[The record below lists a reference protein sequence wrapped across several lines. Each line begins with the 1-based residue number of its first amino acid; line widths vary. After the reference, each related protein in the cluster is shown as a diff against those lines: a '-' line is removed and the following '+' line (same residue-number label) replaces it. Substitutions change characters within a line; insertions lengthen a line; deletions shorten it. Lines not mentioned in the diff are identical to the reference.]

1 MEKDLNS
8 RELNV
13 QKGAGWLSDAMKYIV
28 AKRVSRDELHLLD
41 GRVEFR

>member
-8 RELNV
+8 PELNV

-28 AKRVSRDELHLLD
+28 AKSIFRDDLHLLD